1 MLDEYTFE
9 VLRRTRNILD
19 ENKRLSQYE
28 YELSL
33 NCFQFGGGKNI
44 QPIILKKQ
52 INLEKSRDRQW
63 QLNELSKMKDK
74 YHIFV

>member
-1 MLDEYTFE
+1 MLEEYTFD

-33 NCFQFGGGKNI
+33 NCFQFGGEKNLTV

-52 INLEKSRDRQW
+52 INLEKRSP
-63 QLNELSKMKDK
+63 
-74 YHIFV
+74 VAA

>member
-1 MLDEYTFE
+1 MLEEYTFD
-9 VLRRTRNILD
+9 VLQRTRNILRD

-33 NCFQFGGGKNI
+33 NCFQFGGEENLTV

-52 INLEKSRDRQW
+52 INLEKRSPVAAQRIKQ
-63 QLNELSKMKDK
+63 NER
-74 YHIFV
+74 